1 MITEFKLP
9 DIGEG
14 IAEAEIVE
22 WTVKE
27 GDFVN
32 AYQNIVKI
40 ETDKAVADLPSPVT
54 GTMLK
59 INFQKGDKV
68 NVGAVLCVIGEKG
81 EKVKSSANKKFD
93 KGAND
98 VVNNT
103 RDSVGKE
110 SVVSGKI
117 LASPA
122 VRKVAVERGI
132 DLNNLK
138 GSGADGQIVMSDL
151 DKNGFSKVTE
161 IVETSPALN
170 IQKKYDQF
178 GYIDRIPFKGVRK
191 LIAQNMIRSLSQ
203 SAQVTSMEDI
213 DVGRLWAMRLREKEH
228 FALEGVKLTFMPFV
242 IKALIKA
249 LTKHPKLNSSL
260 EGESIV
266 MKKYY
271 NIGVAVQTD
280 AGLLVPVVKIAER
293 KSISDIAKE
302 IEQLAEKCRNRT
314 IDIMDLKG
322 STFTVTN
329 YGSIGGTYGTPIIN
343 PGESAILGLGRIFD
357 RVVLDSSGKVK
368 NVKIL
373 PISLTFDHQIIDGAE
388 AAEFIQTLKEYL
400 ESPEHLLEK

>member
-1 MITEFKLP
+1 
-9 DIGEG
+9 
-14 IAEAEIVE
+14 
-22 WTVKE
+22 
-27 GDFVN
+27 
-32 AYQNIVKI
+32 
-40 ETDKAVADLPSPVT
+40 
-54 GTMLK
+54 
-59 INFQKGDKV
+59 
-68 NVGAVLCVIGEKG
+68 
-81 EKVKSSANKKFD
+81 
-93 KGAND
+93 
-98 VVNNT
+98 
-103 RDSVGKE
+103 
-110 SVVSGKI
+110 
-117 LASPA
+117 
-122 VRKVAVERGI
+122 
-132 DLNNLK
+132 
-138 GSGADGQIVMSDL
+138 
-151 DKNGFSKVTE
+151 
-161 IVETSPALN
+161 
-170 IQKKYDQF
+170 
-178 GYIDRIPFKGVRK
+178 
-191 LIAQNMIRSLSQ
+191 
-203 SAQVTSMEDI
+203 
-213 DVGRLWAMRLREKEH
+213 
-228 FALEGVKLTFMPFV
+228 MPFV

>member
-54 GTMLK
+54 GTMLN
-59 INFQKGDKV
+59 INFQ
-68 NVGAVLCVIGEKG
+68 KG

-302 IEQLAEKCRNRT
+302 IE
-314 IDIMDLKG
+314 
-322 STFTVTN
+322 
-329 YGSIGGTYGTPIIN
+329 
-343 PGESAILGLGRIFD
+343 
-357 RVVLDSSGKVK
+357 
-368 NVKIL
+368 
-373 PISLTFDHQIIDGAE
+373 
-388 AAEFIQTLKEYL
+388 
-400 ESPEHLLEK
+400 